1 MASEQNSVEE
11 NLEPNP
17 EDQVEIL
24 SKEEI
29 SNIKNN
35 AADQEMDSGSE
46 GIDESSEDD
55 SSNLGDLEKAQAT
68 IKEYWDQN
76 VRLQAEMDNY
86 RKRAQRDV
94 ENAHKYAVKTF
105 SEALLPVIDSMEMGQ
120 IAAESESATLESI
133 QEGNRMTLDL
143 LLQTLEKHGIK
154 QIDPTGEKFDPD
166 RHQAISMLED
176 EAVASNHV
184 ISVMQKGFLI
194 NDRLVRPAMVVVAK

>member
-1 MASEQNSVEE
+1 MSSEKNSVEE
-11 NLEPNP
+11 NLEQNP
-17 EDQVEIL
+17 EDQVETL
-24 SKEEI
+24 SEEEC
-29 SNIKNN
+29 STIKHSE
-35 AADQEMDSGSE
+35 AGQEMDSGSVD
-46 GIDESSEDD
+46 IDENSEDGL
-55 SSNLGDLEKAQAT
+55 SNLIDLEKAQTT

-94 ENAHKYAVKTF
+94 ENAHKYAVKSF
-105 SEALLPVIDSMEMGQ
+105 SEALLPVVDSMEMGQ

-143 LLQTLEKHGIK
+143 LVQTLEKHGIR
-154 QIDPTGEKFDPD
+154 QIDPAGEKFDPD
-166 RHQAISMLED
+166 RHQAISMVED
-176 EAVASNHV
+176 ETVTSNHV